1 MTDVNG
7 GLDDPRAIRR
17 AAMRKA
23 VLQLVMGVVLL
34 DAIALTIW
42 YGAGMANAPQKSR
55 MIFTV
60 VWTVATAITV
70 GVLLRRVRVLRM
82 GR

>member
-1 MTDVNG
+1 MDGT
-7 GLDDPRAIRR
+7 AASTERR

-23 VLQLVMGVVLL
+23 VIQLIVGVVLL

-42 YGAGMANAPQKSR
+42 YGAGMPNAPQESR
-55 MIFTV
+55 MVFTV

-70 GVLLRRVRVLRM
+70 GVLLRRVRMVRM
-82 GR
+82 SR